1 MNYKLNKLICSVAIV
16 STIMPLSAC
25 QNKNKIIDLSRKN
38 EISYLINPLDWNKT
52 PDYVNVEIKDNYITM
67 DIDTFY
73 RLLNKDDKDFILK
86 LGNEQITLD
95 KKILRKKI
103 EQEFIDYNS
112 SSTEDY
118 IKITIMIIEGTI
130 LLIIGNKVITLLA
143 KPKEKIKKL
152 S

>member
-103 EQEFIDYNS
+103 EQEFIDYIS
-112 SSTEDY
+112 PSTEDY
-118 IKITIMIIEGTI
+118 IKIIIMIIEGTI
-130 LLIIGNKVITLLA
+130 LLIIENKVITLLA
-143 KPKEKIKKL
+143 KSKEKIKKL

>member
-143 KPKEKIKKL
+143 KSKEKIKKL

>member
-25 QNKNKIIDLSRKN
+25 QNNNKMINLSRKN

-52 PDYVNVEIKDNYITM
+52 PDYVNLKIKDNYITM

-86 LGNEQITLD
+86 LRDEQITLD
-95 KKILRKKI
+95 KQILRKKI
-103 EQEFIDYNS
+103 EQEFIDYIS
-112 SSTEDY
+112 PSTEDY
-118 IKITIMIIEGTI
+118 IKIIIMIVEGTI
-130 LLIIGNKVITLLA
+130 LLIIENKVITLLA

>member
-52 PDYVNVEIKDNYITM
+52 PDYVNVEINDNYITM